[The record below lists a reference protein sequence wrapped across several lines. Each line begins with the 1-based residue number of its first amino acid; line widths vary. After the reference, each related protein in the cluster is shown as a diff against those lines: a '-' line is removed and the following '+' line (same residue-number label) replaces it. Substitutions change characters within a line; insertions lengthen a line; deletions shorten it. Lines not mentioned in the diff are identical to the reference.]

1 MRPGPLQPSCKR
13 NRWAYGSN
21 GSKADFVPTLCQA
34 SIIGIA
40 AINIPKQKIMNGRS
54 CT

>member
-1 MRPGPLQPSCKR
+1 MSVLGPKPIWPG
-13 NRWAYGSN
+13 
-21 GSKADFVPTLCQA
+21 LCQA

-54 CT
+54 WT